1 MFKTSGPN
9 NVIKEQYFEALKST
23 LFSRKIGMSEKILKF
38 SHCGFFLPKYSEDGF
53 KSKREVEE
61 VKWQ

>member
-23 LFSRKIGMSEKILKF
+23 LFSRKIGMSEKISYF
-38 SHCGFFLPKYSEDGF
+38 HTVAFLPKYSEDGF